1 MAEATSPPRGSA
13 LRRTLD
19 RSLGAL
25 AGALVLSLV
34 ALTCV
39 DVVGRYLLNAP
50 LAGAFELT
58 QLGVAAL
65 VFCALPLTTERGGHV
80 EVDLVFGMTGPAMRR
95 AMTWIG
101 GVLSAVC
108 LAAIAWRIG
117 ALGLRQVEDGSVT
130 DALRI
135 PYAPLAFAMAALAAL
150 SAVLSLF
157 RAAVP
162 ANHPASAATA
172 AAETPR

>member
-1 MAEATSPPRGSA
+1 MASPPAAHAVSPPRAAG
-13 LRRTLD
+13 LRRGLD
-19 RSLGAL
+19 HTLGAL
-25 AGALVLSLV
+25 SGALLLCLV

-39 DVVGRYLLNAP
+39 DVVGRYALNAP

-65 VFCALPLTTERGGHV
+65 VFCALPLTTERRAHV
-80 EVDLVFGMTGPAMRR
+80 EVDLVSGLAGPAGRR
-95 AMTWIG
+95 AMTWVG
-101 GVLSAVC
+101 GVLSALC

-117 ALGLRQVEDGSVT
+117 ALGLRQIEDGSVT

-135 PYAPLAFAMAALAAL
+135 PFAPLAFAMAALAAL
-150 SAVLSLF
+150 SAGLALF

-162 ANHPASAATA
+162 NEPAGGA
-172 AAETPR
+172 R